1 MAYAP
6 HGSYSCAVA
15 RTHKG
20 KIKET
25 DAQNFPRL
33 ILKTAAADEFAQ
45 DRRGRDL
52 VGRDGDEVVEE
63 LEHAPRLVVLRNRVG
78 DLAEDLLGEGPQHR
92 NLVEQRRVEHDVGVL
107 LVGED
112 VFLLAPAHRGPA
124 RKRRERVGAALAVVA
139 RQAPQQAV
147 VGGGDAREVVHRHRR
162 EARDVD
168 AELLRV
174 GDRGREARVQ
184 PVDAL
189 DDEDRA
195 FVERQRRVVPRAA
208 PRDEVVARDVDALAP
223 DQARQMVV
231 EKLQVDGF
239 ERLVVVVAVGV
250 ARGLLAV
257 DEVVVERDQHGVQ
270 SQHAQLD
277 AQPFGRGGLAAAGGA
292 GDQHHA
298 GAARKVGVVDGV
310 GHPGELALVERF
322 GEFDQA
328 AAVAREHLR
337 IDVADGGNA
346 HDPDPRLVLL
356 EDAEHLLLMYVA
368 VKRVGRRAQRKGEV
382 EAVVV
387 GFDVEQRDIARRGG
401 QRAVEVT
408 RRVVERVELA
418 VKPRTGVQKR
428 DLVRETLLGVAGAD
442 LGGEHALAR
451 DGQVAHGEF
460 PHAVAEL
467 RRLVGGELVDA
478 VDLAVEPALAHRV
491 ADVERLPRV
500 EVLDGLLQQEPRG
513 ALVDA
518 DAGEGGD
525 VDETDRHRG
534 IYFVTQLLD
543 AVVDE
548 GCEEGVKA
556 GREAFG
562 DLQQWGSHR
571 DLQFA
576 EAVFADDF
584 DRIVHG
590 KVFTMFDS

>member
-1 MAYAP
+1 M
-6 HGSYSCAVA
+6 SS
-15 RTHKG
+15 
-20 KIKET
+20 
-25 DAQNFPRL
+25 
-33 ILKTAAADEFAQ
+33 
-45 DRRGRDL
+45 
-52 VGRDGDEVVEE
+52 
-63 LEHAPRLVVLRNRVG
+63 
-78 DLAEDLLGEGPQHR
+78 
-92 NLVEQRRVEHDVGVL
+92 
-107 LVGED
+107 
-112 VFLLAPAHRGPA
+112 
-124 RKRRERVGAALAVVA
+124 
-139 RQAPQQAV
+139 
-147 VGGGDAREVVHRHRR
+147 
-162 EARDVD
+162 
-168 AELLRV
+168 
-174 GDRGREARVQ
+174 
-184 PVDAL
+184 
-189 DDEDRA
+189 
-195 FVERQRRVVPRAA
+195 
-208 PRDEVVARDVDALAP
+208 
-223 DQARQMVV
+223 
-231 EKLQVDGF
+231 
-239 ERLVVVVAVGV
+239 
-250 ARGLLAV
+250 
-257 DEVVVERDQHGVQ
+257 
-270 SQHAQLD
+270 S
-277 AQPFGRGGLAAAGGA
+277 
-292 GDQHHA
+292 
-298 GAARKVGVVDGV
+298 
-310 GHPGELALVERF
+310 
-322 GEFDQA
+322 
-328 AAVAREHLR
+328 
-337 IDVADGGNA
+337 
-346 HDPDPRLVLL
+346 
-356 EDAEHLLLMYVA
+356 
-368 VKRVGRRAQRKGEV
+368 
-382 EAVVV
+382 
-387 GFDVEQRDIARRGG
+387 
-401 QRAVEVT
+401 
-408 RRVVERVELA
+408 VELA

-562 DLQQWGSHR
+562 DLQQRGSHR